1 MHLLSRKRYECNKKY
16 QPIRSSQSQVIS
28 LRSFYHYEKNN
39 NKIVEVNRKKYKNNK
54 NHMCP
59 TFYFTINAVSNI
71 QYVWYN
77 KAA

>member
-1 MHLLSRKRYECNKKY
+1 MNVTKLSVNSIEPVSSNK
-16 QPIRSSQSQVIS
+16 SSKFLS
-28 LRSFYHYEKNN
+28 LRKNN
-39 NKIVEVNRKKYKNNK
+39 NKIVEVNKEKYKNNK

-59 TFYFTINAVSNI
+59 TFYFTINAVSKL